1 MHVICATYGVHILTG
16 VAAQFWR
23 FAQFNRD
30 RSFKSADMVAGS
42 GLLLTN
48 YLAAIILAIRMP
60 GAFRAP
66 VMIGGHAILAFA
78 LIGQTLKLESD
89 KYTVPA
95 IQAFYRFIWNLFYSE
110 YVLLPFL

>member
-1 MHVICATYGVHILTG
+1 MKIVVM
-16 VAAQFWR
+16 V
-23 FAQFNRD
+23 
-30 RSFKSADMVAGS
+30 VAGS

-60 GAFRAP
+60 GSFRAP
-66 VMIGGHAILAFA
+66 LMIGGHAILGLA
-78 LIGQTLKLESD
+78 LIGQTVKLESE

-110 YVLLPFL
+110 YLLLPFL

>member
-1 MHVICATYGVHILTG
+1 MRCISCQELMFVLH
-16 VAAQFWR
+16 
-23 FAQFNRD
+23 FA
-30 RSFKSADMVAGS
+30 RSGTPGTEVVFMITGS
-42 GLLLTN
+42 GLLLMN

-66 VMIGGHAILAFA
+66 VMIGGHAILALA

-110 YVLLPFL
+110 YLLLPFL